1 MCMHSSFVH
10 SILKIKIYKTLFI
23 FFLNESLNTT
33 RTQAMDILTQN
44 SIMILVLVRTS
55 VATLQSFLGEVFCT
69 EMKLLIV
76 PYAFI
81 TCIIS

>member
-1 MCMHSSFVH
+1 MHSSFVH

-55 VATLQSFLGEVFCT
+55 VATLQSFLGGSF
-69 EMKLLIV
+69 L
-76 PYAFI
+76 Y
-81 TCIIS
+81 